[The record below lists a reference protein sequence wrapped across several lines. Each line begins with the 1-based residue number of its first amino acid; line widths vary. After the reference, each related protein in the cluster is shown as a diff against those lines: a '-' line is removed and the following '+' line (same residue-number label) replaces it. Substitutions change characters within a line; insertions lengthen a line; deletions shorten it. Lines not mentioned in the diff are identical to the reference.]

1 MTCNNPTD
9 HICRKSKVAGSR
21 TVAVLF
27 RQFTRANQCKFG
39 PIIRTSWGKYEIK
52 VSFRFLAA
60 RRPSSILHFNP
71 TIMHRSKPGF
81 KLAWNSLL
89 NGIVQGKHRS
99 SPKLPPCTQPPK
111 ASRMRNYSKIYDR
124 KSMSCNRSIDY
135 SIQLPWFRSSNTT
148 LLRWHYLRII
158 F

>member
-111 ASRMRNYSKIYDR
+111 LHGWEI
-124 KSMSCNRSIDY
+124 
-135 SIQLPWFRSSNTT
+135 IQKHMIGRVWAAIAVLITQFNFPDFEAPTQLCSDGITCG
-148 LLRWHYLRII
+148 
-158 F
+158 